1 MIDGTA
7 ACGNYMN
14 RCCTGG
20 RCNSC
25 NSADTGS
32 CTDSTTWHKD
42 GDEEH
47 DCDFVYAKNEAKDWK
62 KKKAKKNC
70 KKKDSV
76 GVKAKK
82 ACKCRACN
90 TKTGSI
96 AIAVPVC
103 VAGVF
108 LIAGTFLFFKKK
120 KTKKAQ
126 RRLSHRLESMPDVT
140 GLGIEIAK

>member
-62 KKKAKKNC
+62 KKKAKKDC
-70 KKKDSV
+70 KKKNM
-76 GVKAKK
+76 KK
-82 ACKCRACN
+82 KERKEK

-120 KTKKAQ
+120 KTKKVQ